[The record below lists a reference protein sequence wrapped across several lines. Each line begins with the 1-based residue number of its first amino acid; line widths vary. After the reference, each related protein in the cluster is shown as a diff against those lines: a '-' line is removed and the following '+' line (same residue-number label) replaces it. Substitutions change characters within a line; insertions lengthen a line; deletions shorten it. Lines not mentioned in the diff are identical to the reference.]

1 DPNRPVEL
9 GATGVR
15 IADVTRTDIVF
26 DEVPE
31 GSLAAE
37 MGFEAGDRIVSIGDT
52 RVIDIISYEF
62 ALERHLGETV
72 TATVVRDGDSI
83 QIPVDVPDTLA
94 DGDETLGAT
103 VIAKIKFQR
112 PSPVRVIPMAV
123 GQFFDYIELMIEGL
137 IMILNGEV
145 PLSQVSGPIGMGQL
159 TSEIVEESTVPP
171 WVAVMT
177 ITIVLSLNL
186 GLLNLLPL
194 PALDGGR
201 LLFVAIEVLR
211 RGKRVAPEKEGLEQ

>member
-1 DPNRPVEL
+1 
-9 GATGVR
+9 
-15 IADVTRTDIVF
+15 
-26 DEVPE
+26 
-31 GSLAAE
+31 
-37 MGFEAGDRIVSIGDT
+37 IGDP

-145 PLSQVSGPIGMGQL
+145 PLSQVSGPIVTGLL
-159 TSEIVEESTVPP
+159 TSEIVDESIVSPR
-171 WVAVMT
+171 VAVIAHT
-177 ITIVLSLNL
+177 FCKYLTPC
-186 GLLNLLPL
+186 LLN
-194 PALDGGR
+194 
-201 LLFVAIEVLR
+201 
-211 RGKRVAPEKEGLEQ
+211 